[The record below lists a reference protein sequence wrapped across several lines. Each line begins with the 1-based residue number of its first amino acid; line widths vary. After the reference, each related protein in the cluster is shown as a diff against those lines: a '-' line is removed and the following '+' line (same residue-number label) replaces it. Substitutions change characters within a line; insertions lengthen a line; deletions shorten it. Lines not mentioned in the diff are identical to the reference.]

1 MIDNF
6 ILKIIFDTT
15 NSNACCKFSNF
26 PVSYGNFL
34 IKNWISMKLIDQGSL
49 TDQDQ
54 IVRAMALTTGGPF
67 GSQIE

>member
-1 MIDNF
+1 
-6 ILKIIFDTT
+6 
-15 NSNACCKFSNF
+15 
-26 PVSYGNFL
+26 
-34 IKNWISMKLIDQGSL
+34 MKLIDQGSL